1 MDDRCK
7 NPIRINSTGIPPYD
21 IRKGMVIM
29 IYSISET
36 ARLLGVAPSTLRYY
50 DKEGLLPFID
60 RSPGGIR
67 QFQEKDFAG
76 LRLIQCL
83 KQTGLSIRDI
93 REFIDLPEDGEETIE
108 KRLSILGKQ
117 QKILEQK
124 QKELQDM
131 IDVVNYKLWYYQTAQ
146 KAGTTRIPGAA
157 KTEDIPLP
165 YRRGKE
171 KLHALPGKEST

>member
-1 MDDRCK
+1 M
-7 NPIRINSTGIPPYD
+7 PWPPG
-21 IRKGMVIM
+21 KGWDPM

-36 ARLLGVAPSTLRYY
+36 AQLLGVAPSTLRYY

-60 RSPGGIR
+60 RSPGGTR
-67 QFQEKDFAG
+67 LFQEKDFAG

-93 REFIDLPEDGEETIE
+93 REFIDLPDDGEETIE
-108 KRLSILGKQ
+108 KRLAILSRQ

-131 IDVVNYKLWYYQTAQ
+131 MDVVNYKLWYYSTAQ
-146 KAGTTRIPGAA
+146 KAGTTRVPQTADMEEIPQ
-157 KTEDIPLP
+157 P
-165 YRRGKE
+165 YRAGRE
-171 KLHALPGKEST
+171 KLHTLPGKR